1 MLELRRLRLL
11 RELEARGTVGAVGRA
26 LGYTP
31 SAVSQGLA
39 ALEREAGAA
48 LLEPAGRG
56 VRLTDAGRVLA
67 GHAAILLDQ
76 LEAAE
81 ADLAASTNSV
91 AGTVRVAAFQTA
103 LLQIV
108 APALEEVGAAH
119 PGVRLEVVEA
129 EVEQALPALATGALD
144 LVIGDE
150 YDGLPRPRPPG
161 IDRERLLRE
170 QVRVILPAGHPAA
183 AAPRVALGAL
193 ARAAWASGQPGTAHR
208 EVLAHTCRALGNF
221 EPDVRHRTND
231 LMTLLRLVRT
241 SRAVTFL
248 PDLVFAADPG
258 TGLVA
263 RIPAEGEVGREV
275 FLLARAASGGR
286 PAVAAVRAALAAA
299 AARAARAE
307 PPG

>member
-1 MLELRRLRLL
+1 MMELRRLRLL
-11 RELEARGTVGAVGRA
+11 RELEVRGTVGAVGHA

-31 SAVSQGLA
+31 SAVSQQLA
-39 ALEREAGAA
+39 ALEREAGAR

-67 GHAAILLDQ
+67 AHAQILLGQ

-81 ADLAASTNSV
+81 AELAAATRTV

-108 APALEEVGAAH
+108 APALEDVAASQ

-129 EVEQALPALATGALD
+129 EVEEALPALGTGALD
-144 LVIGDE
+144 LVVGDE
-150 YDGLPRPRPPG
+150 YDGLPRPRPAG
-161 IDRERLLRE
+161 IERERLLRE

-183 AAPRVALGAL
+183 GAPRVALSRL
-193 ARAAWASGQPGTAHR
+193 RDAAWASGQPGTAHR
-208 EVLAHTCRALGNF
+208 EVLARTCRALGGF

-231 LMTLLRLVRT
+231 LMALLRLVRT

-248 PDLVFAADPG
+248 PDLVWAADPG
-258 TGLVA
+258 DGLVA
-263 RIPAEGEVGREV
+263 RIPAEGEVGRDV
-275 FLLARAASGGR
+275 ILLARADSGARPRWRPCARPSGRRPPRGAGASQ
-286 PAVAAVRAALAAA
+286 
-299 AARAARAE
+299 
-307 PPG
+307 PG